1 MPDKITLEL
10 DKINKQQGVLGSLI
24 LTPDGMVVRSEL
36 ESAFDD
42 EIISAMGSSLTTTIP
57 KTLTRIFDESFISYT
72 FSASKG
78 TILFINMD
86 AAFLLIL
93 VSPEATL
100 SMIKI
105 EALEIAKKIKNKLNL
120 KAMDN

>member
-1 MPDKITLEL
+1 MSDEITLEL

-24 LTPDGMVVRSEL
+24 LTPDGMVVKSDL
-36 ESAFDD
+36 DSKFDD

-57 KTLTRIFDESFISYT
+57 KTLSRIFDESFFSYT

-78 TILFINMD
+78 KILFINMD
-86 AAFLLIL
+86 TAFLLIL
-93 VSPEATL
+93 ISSEATL

-105 EALEIAKKIKNKLNL
+105 EAIEIAKRIKNKLNL
-120 KAMDN
+120 